1 MYKDDV
7 KRKEREAE
15 LEAERSKGSK
25 DLNNL
30 IVDDEASN
38 SQQDDEIDAR
48 SMGSKVSKG

>member
-1 MYKDDV
+1 MYKDDL

-38 SQQDDEIDAR
+38 SQ
-48 SMGSKVSKG
+48 